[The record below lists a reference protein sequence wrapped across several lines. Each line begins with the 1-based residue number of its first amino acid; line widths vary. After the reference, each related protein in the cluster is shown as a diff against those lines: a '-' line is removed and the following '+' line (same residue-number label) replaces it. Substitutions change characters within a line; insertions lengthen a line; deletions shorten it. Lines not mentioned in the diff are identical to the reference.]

1 MKLAILGFAIVL
13 TTASA
18 ASAGAVEWS
27 AAHQYD
33 VVEILSTDPDGAL
46 RETNVWV
53 AALDGHGYVRTND
66 SRWFQN
72 LVRDPNAQIRF
83 GDVAYPVRAEL
94 IRDTALRARV
104 DAVFAGKYP
113 ISTWFSLLFGRTGGV
128 NCLELTAREP

>member
-72 LVRDPNAQIRF
+72 LVRDPNGAIRF
-83 GDVAYPVRAEL
+83 GGAEYPVRAAVV
-94 IRDTALRARV
+94 RDAALRARV
-104 DAVFAGKYP
+104 DAVFAEKYP
-113 ISTWFSLLFGRTGGV
+113 ISTWFSQLFGRTGGV

>member
-1 MKLAILGFAIVL
+1 MKLPILVVAVVL

-18 ASAGAVEWS
+18 ASAAVVDWS
-27 AAHQYD
+27 AAHEHG
-33 VVEILSTDPDGAL
+33 VVEILSNDPDGAL

-94 IRDTALRARV
+94 VHDTALRARV
-104 DAVFAGKYP
+104 DAVFAEKYP
-113 ISTWFSLLFGRTGGV
+113 ISTWLSRLFGRTGGI
-128 NCLELTAREP
+128 NCLELSAREP